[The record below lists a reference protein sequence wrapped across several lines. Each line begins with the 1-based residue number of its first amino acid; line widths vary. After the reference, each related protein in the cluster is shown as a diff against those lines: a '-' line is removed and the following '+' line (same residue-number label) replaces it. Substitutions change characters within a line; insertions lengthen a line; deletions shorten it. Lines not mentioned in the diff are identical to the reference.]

1 MKASGRKILDW
12 LDESLAHPH
21 NISKG
26 CLKIDE
32 NAKHL
37 PRQVLTNSLVDDKK
51 SASAKGVK
59 SKYKVVIENKK
70 YKYYCMVIGIIGT
83 LFVTGTISY
92 IIWSQLNINNWFELK
107 TSVSFIPFFVFG
119 LFWQWKYE
127 NIYLIFVYILQ
138 GKMGTTEKTRKE
150 NHATKVTKIP
160 KTKRQKYGMN
170 KTIRVLSYSKKLYI
184 HTFKNKEWW

>member
-1 MKASGRKILDW
+1 MKAYGVKILDW
-12 LDESLAHPH
+12 FDESLAHPH

-70 YKYYCMVIGIIGT
+70 YKYYCMVIGIIGF
-83 LFVTGTISY
+83 LLAIGAISY
-92 IIWSQLNINNWFELK
+92 LIWSQLRANF
-107 TSVSFIPFFVFG
+107 SVSV
-119 LFWQWKYE
+119 
-127 NIYLIFVYILQ
+127 
-138 GKMGTTEKTRKE
+138 
-150 NHATKVTKIP
+150 
-160 KTKRQKYGMN
+160 
-170 KTIRVLSYSKKLYI
+170 
-184 HTFKNKEWW
+184 

>member
-70 YKYYCMVIGIIGT
+70 YKYYCMVIGIIGS
-83 LFVTGTISY
+83 LLVIGAISY
-92 IIWSQLNINNWFELK
+92 LIWSQLRNKQLIWTQDLLK
-107 TSVSFIPFFVFG
+107 KV
-119 LFWQWKYE
+119 E
-127 NIYLIFVYILQ
+127 
-138 GKMGTTEKTRKE
+138 
-150 NHATKVTKIP
+150 HA
-160 KTKRQKYGMN
+160 
-170 KTIRVLSYSKKLYI
+170 
-184 HTFKNKEWW
+184 